1 MNIIFNINGGLGKV
15 ILSTA
20 VVKALKKKYKNS
32 NIIIS
37 SGSPD
42 VFNNNPDVY
51 KSFHLNEV
59 NVFYSKFIKDK
70 KCKYFTLDPYDTSDF
85 ITQQP
90 VHLIKMWCN
99 LLDIKYNN
107 EQPEIFL
114 SKAEIDS
121 CRNYYNFNQPIFVIH
136 PNGGPATQPHP
147 YSWTRDL
154 PECVVNLILKHMGQT
169 HKCLHIKS
177 PNQITYEGCIPIES
191 PWRSVAVLLQMS
203 DKRLLI
209 DSFSQHLAKAL
220 NLKSTV
226 CWITTKPEIFGYDLH
241 DNILAN
247 EFTNPLNYDSCNVM
261 PISLSQDVHSCAY
274 NNLEEIFDTY
284 KIIDS
289 LQKNYFVGLSNSIH

>member
-32 NIIIS
+32 NIIVS
-37 SGSPD
+37 SGSPE

-51 KSFHLNEV
+51 KSFHLSES

-114 SKAEIDS
+114 SKG
-121 CRNYYNFNQPIFVIH
+121 RNRF
-136 PNGGPATQPHP
+136 
-147 YSWTRDL
+147 L
-154 PECVVNLILKHMGQT
+154 
-169 HKCLHIKS
+169 
-177 PNQITYEGCIPIES
+177 
-191 PWRSVAVLLQMS
+191 
-203 DKRLLI
+203 
-209 DSFSQHLAKAL
+209 
-220 NLKSTV
+220 
-226 CWITTKPEIFGYDLH
+226 
-241 DNILAN
+241 
-247 EFTNPLNYDSCNVM
+247 
-261 PISLSQDVHSCAY
+261 
-274 NNLEEIFDTY
+274 
-284 KIIDS
+284 
-289 LQKNYFVGLSNSIH
+289 